1 MATIDVRHHG
11 LGRFERIFAPTRATA
26 ERRAEALAGE
36 WQAAFLRQ
44 GAPSQT
50 EIAARNAATES
61 ALGALTAILIR
72 AVRPS
77 FEDAFKPDTS
87 AFSEPHPVV
96 PPPPLHDPEPQA
108 SAFPRAKLTLA
119 TLVTPGAL
127 RRRRD
132 AAESKFATAHDAWRT
147 LRAWREREYDKVL
160 ANYRA
165 AEADW
170 QAREAAFRARQ
181 SGANEHLAVLIDGAC
196 RHDPGAVAALCDVQL
211 LALDRPQ
218 GFPCFW
224 VLGFADGVVTIDYDL
239 PNIDVV
245 PLVKAIKPSPAG
257 FDIVVLGEAERERIY
272 GEAVLQTTLAV
283 IHTLFAGDAAGA
295 IRAVAF
301 NGWTNYVDRTALRPG
316 RASIVSLTA
325 DKERFQFFD
334 LKAVDPYACVRALNG
349 TLGDKLAA
357 MLGR

>member
-11 LGRFERIFAPTRATA
+11 LGRFERVFAPTRASA
-26 ERRAEALAGE
+26 ERRADALAAE
-36 WQAAFLRQ
+36 WQAAFLSH
-44 GAPSQT
+44 GAPSKA
-50 EIAARNAATES
+50 EIAARNGAAER
-61 ALGALTAILIR
+61 ALAALTAILIG

-77 FEDAFKPDTS
+77 FEDAFRPDTS
-87 AFSEPHPVV
+87 AFSEPHPVA

-108 SAFPRAKLTLA
+108 TDYPRSKLTLA

-127 RRRRD
+127 RRRRET
-132 AAESKFATAHDAWRT
+132 AEAKYATAHDAWRT
-147 LRAWREREYDKVL
+147 LRDWRQREYDKVL
-160 ANYRA
+160 AAYRA

-170 QAREAAFRARQ
+170 LAREAAFRTRQ
-181 SGANEHLAVLIDGAC
+181 AGANAHLAALVDGAC
-196 RHDPGAVAALCDVQL
+196 RHEPQAVAALCDVQL

-245 PLVKAIKPSPAG
+245 PLVKAVKPSPSG
-257 FDIVVLGEAERERIY
+257 FDLVVLSEAERERIY

-301 NGWTNYVDRTALRPG
+301 SGWANYVDRTALRPG

-325 DKERFQFFD
+325 DKERFQSYD
-334 LKAVDPYACVRALNG
+334 LKAVDPQACVRALNG
-349 TLGDKLAA
+349 TLGTKLAA
-357 MLGR
+357 MLG